1 MAKSKK
7 LYRVLIP
14 VANDETGK
22 RYAVGEIVT
31 TDDFSYDQIKAWQMR
46 TPQVL
51 QDNDIYLASLPVEDK

>member
-22 RYAVGEIVT
+22 RYKIGDTVT
-31 TDDFSYDQIKAWQMR
+31 TDDFAQSVINGWQKCG
-46 TPQVL
+46 PPVL
-51 QDNDIYLASLPVEDK
+51 MDNDIYLVGLPVEK